1 MYWTYLWME
10 VWLDFQNNFCIW
22 SLFPLVSI
30 CHIIS
35 GSPLWKWALPSFLT
49 HETMTTMA
57 KRGCAG
63 MNTMC
68 AVLYL
73 AAKKQRAG
81 LLAFMTEL
89 LKRLFKSSIVILT
102 MHAKTLNLMFDIGIH
117 VSIISLAAHFEP
129 LLAMTENNTSV
140 GLLSGMLKDLE
151 EYGWW
156 CQKRRAVIMTR
167 CLYLLSSRRLWIG
180 LWDCHRERL
189 FFKSAF
195 LWRHTGIWK
204 GLNCSSIQINRSLW
218 ICY

>member
-1 MYWTYLWME
+1 
-10 VWLDFQNNFCIW
+10 
-22 SLFPLVSI
+22 
-30 CHIIS
+30 
-35 GSPLWKWALPSFLT
+35 
-49 HETMTTMA
+49 MTTMA

-151 EYGWW
+151 EYG
-156 CQKRRAVIMTR
+156 
-167 CLYLLSSRRLWIG
+167 
-180 LWDCHRERL
+180 
-189 FFKSAF
+189 
-195 LWRHTGIWK
+195 
-204 GLNCSSIQINRSLW
+204 
-218 ICY
+218 